1 MEVLTKF
8 LHILADKRKNVAG
21 GEVSAEKVEPTTK
34 MLRALTQLTKP
45 DTKKSNWG
53 SKKATKATE
62 GIAKAPKNTK
72 SLDSI
77 RDKNY

>member
-45 DTKKSNWG
+45 DTKKSN
-53 SKKATKATE
+53 
-62 GIAKAPKNTK
+62 
-72 SLDSI
+72 
-77 RDKNY
+77 